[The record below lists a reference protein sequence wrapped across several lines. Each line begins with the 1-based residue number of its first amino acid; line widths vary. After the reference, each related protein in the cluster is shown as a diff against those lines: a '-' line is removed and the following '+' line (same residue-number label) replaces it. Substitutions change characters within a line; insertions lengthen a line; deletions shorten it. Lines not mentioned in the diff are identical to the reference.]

1 MNSARRIRR
10 SARTFHAAAALLA
23 ALLTAACDDGIGLLT
38 MDERQALYRAEVSG
52 KGSALAVSAENPGA
66 ILDPTEGIRVSF
78 ETLRGSE
85 EPSEFLVTL
94 RDAPGTYTA
103 AVRYRTGASP
113 SSEGAEGS
121 APREIRVPTLGSF
134 SGTFEVPPEF
144 PDGYY
149 ELTMDARSAR
159 EESLSYSA
167 IGLFLVRG
175 SLPAPSIL
183 SYPPN
188 PVPGARVLLVAD
200 LAGYEGRDPY
210 LRWTVDGAVRA
221 EGPASRG
228 MDKLLWPAPPAGSAA
243 PVGLA
248 LYPTA
253 PPPGV
258 AYSFPP
264 PRGASASLL
273 VAPGTP
279 VSQDEFTRPERFR
292 ALFRMEDTPDYEGVP
307 GGEASFLGT
316 PRLDVHPG
324 GFGLILGGDAGAGI
338 RAPALLLPVREGRLQ
353 PCTILVRLVP
363 SKSVGGVLFR
373 AGSGSSDPVLEIRVV
388 EGRPVAVLRTGDKAG
403 ELAAG
408 TLLTPGRP
416 VLLGVTLRPA
426 GSSLEVGFLAD
437 GLPAGGGILRF
448 GAEGWGPEGVT
459 TVAGPGGFEGL
470 YEDVGVWA
478 FDELDRPGVF
488 PAFRYAS
495 RRALG
500 TSLLLAEGF
509 EGAYGEPPVLEGGA
523 SADSGEG
530 LRLPAGATARFP
542 ADLDGSFDVEAS
554 LASGTAP
561 VLVLSGPEGSF
572 RMAWNPGEAGVDPGT
587 GLPLLR
593 AQFRPS
599 GEGGGLRVL
608 GWPSEIR
615 VSGPGPWTLSLEGAG
630 PGVSGIRSIRAFR
643 SGRTP
648 GD

>member
-1 MNSARRIRR
+1 MIRAPRTRR
-10 SARTFHAAAALLA
+10 SARAHPAAAVLLA
-23 ALLTAACDDGIGLLT
+23 ALLAAACDDGIGLLT
-38 MDERQALYRAEVSG
+38 MDERQALYRAEASG
-52 KGSALAVSAENPGA
+52 KESAPAVSAANPGA
-66 ILDPTEGIRVSF
+66 ILDPSEGIRVSF

-94 RDAPGTYTA
+94 RDASGAFTA
-103 AVRYRTGASP
+103 SVLYRTDSSP
-113 SSEGAEGS
+113 AAGDSDGT
-121 APREIRVPTLGSF
+121 APREVRVPSLGSF

-149 ELTMDARSAR
+149 ELSMDAKSSRP
-159 EESLSYSA
+159 ESLSYFD

-175 SLPAPSIL
+175 PLPTPSIL

-210 LRWTVDGAVRA
+210 LRWTVDGAIRA

-248 LYPTA
+248 LYPVP
-253 PPPGV
+253 PPPGT

-264 PRGASASLL
+264 PRSASASLL
-273 VAPGTP
+273 VAPGTSEP
-279 VSQDEFTRPERFR
+279 PDGFSRPDRFR

-307 GGEASFLGT
+307 GGAASFLGT

-324 GFGLILGGDAGAGI
+324 GFGLALGGDAGAGI
-338 RAPALLLPVREGRLQ
+338 RAEALLLPVREGRIQ

-363 SKSVGGVLFR
+363 SESAGGLLFR
-373 AGSGSSDPVLEIRVV
+373 AESVSPGPVLELRAV
-388 EGRPVAVLRTGDKAG
+388 EGRPSVVLRIGAKSG
-403 ELAAG
+403 ELSAD

-416 VLLGVTLRPA
+416 VLLGVTLRPS
-426 GSSLEVGFLAD
+426 GSFLELGFLAD
-437 GLPAGGGILRF
+437 GLPAGGGVLRF
-448 GAEGWGPEGVT
+448 GAEGWAPEGVT
-459 TVAGPGGFEGL
+459 TVAGPGGFPGL

-478 FDELDRPGVF
+478 FDELGRPGAF

-500 TSLLLAEGF
+500 ASLILAEGF

-523 SADSGEG
+523 AADPGEG
-530 LRLPAGATARFP
+530 LLLPPGGSARFP
-542 ADLDGSFDVEAS
+542 AGLEGSFDVEAA

-561 VLVLSGPEGSF
+561 ALVLSGPEGSV
-572 RMAWNPGEAGVDPGT
+572 RVAWNPGDAGMDPGS

-593 AQFRPS
+593 ARFRPA
-599 GEGGGLRVL
+599 GEGGGLRIL
-608 GWPSEIR
+608 GGPSEVR
-615 VSGPGPWTLSLEGAG
+615 LRGPGPWTLALEGVG

-643 SGRTP
+643 SGRAS